1 MNSLITGSCL
11 LHFSEGFHPR
21 IVQAVQ
27 YVYGESKS
35 LIKNDLSTT
44 AFGKDLERAT
54 GIEPV
59 TSSLGSW
66 HSTAELRP
74 LRCSAENK
82 FIWNYDALVN
92 QRRRPTCDDTFG
104 QTEASNK
111 CQSFAFRRR
120 TAGDMGA
127 QVRLRLVGLIERERL
142 SECTEASERKED
154 KWRVSSDEWKDGFE
168 VSDSF

>member
-1 MNSLITGSCL
+1 ML
-11 LHFSEGFHPR
+11 
-21 IVQAVQ
+21 
-27 YVYGESKS
+27 
-35 LIKNDLSTT
+35 
-44 AFGKDLERAT
+44 
-54 GIEPV
+54 
-59 TSSLGSW
+59 
-66 HSTAELRP
+66 
-74 LRCSAENK
+74 AENK

-92 QRRRPTCDDTFG
+92 QRRCPTWDDTFG

-127 QVRLRLVGLIERERL
+127 QIRLRLVWANREEGEAKRMYRRL
-142 SECTEASERKED
+142 QRKKGE